1 MYRWSES
8 TWRSRVSRESERRED
23 VFESRNANTIS
34 SMSEWKKTVHMLLSF
49 RHHFPAERSRHRPWK
64 QNGELP
70 CRIHFFFAPDQQPD
84 LIHQSY
90 MAHHRAVSP
99 SLSHEVRATLL
110 KRLQAMRKNGPILE
124 RNAQLSRTTSGSSTT
139 YHSWAARLFFSG
151 IQWNESDE

>member
-1 MYRWSES
+1 MVRVNLTEPCI
-8 TWRSRVSRESERRED
+8 TRVRKTRGCLRVSECKHNIQHVR
-23 VFESRNANTIS
+23 
-34 SMSEWKKTVHMLLSF
+34 MKKKKTVHMLLSF

-70 CRIHFFFAPDQQPD
+70 CRIHFFF
-84 LIHQSY
+84 
-90 MAHHRAVSP
+90 RARPAAWLNSSILYDTSTGCSAELV
-99 SLSHEVRATLL
+99 HEVRATLL